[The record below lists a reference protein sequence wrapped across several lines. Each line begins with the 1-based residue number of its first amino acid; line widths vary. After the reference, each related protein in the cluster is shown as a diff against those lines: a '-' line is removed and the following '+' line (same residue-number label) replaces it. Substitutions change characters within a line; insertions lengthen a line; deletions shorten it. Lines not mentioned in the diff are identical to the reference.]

1 MRLLFLEDFLGFIRN
16 LNKVLD
22 EGGGLKDSFGG
33 WVGLSSSRQGG
44 IAHEYK
50 SFDIGYIELIL
61 STLSRL
67 QCQIS
72 GDVH

>member
-1 MRLLFLEDFLGFIRN
+1 MR
-16 LNKVLD
+16 
-22 EGGGLKDSFGG
+22 GGGLKDSFGG
-33 WVGLSSSRQGG
+33 WVGLSSSRRGD
-44 IAHEYK
+44 IAREYK
-50 SFDIGYIELIL
+50 SFDIGYIELIP